1 MLRANLL
8 QPLCD
13 RDAIED
19 RLDTVYFL
27 LKNPSLSELLKADIA
42 RLKMLEP
49 RPVKFIQQPKPDPRS
64 LKSYI
69 YYILLMSHFI
79 SSLDHLRSRLESW
92 MAESQPV

>member
-42 RLKMLEP
+42 RFKMLEP
-49 RPVKFIQQPKPDPRS
+49 ISVKFIQQPKPDPRS

>member
-13 RDAIED
+13 KEAIED
-19 RLDTVYFL
+19 RLDTVFFL
-27 LKNPSLSELLKADIA
+27 LNNPSLNELLKVEIA
-42 RLKMLEP
+42 QFKMLEP
-49 RPVKFIQQPKPDPRS
+49 ISVKFIQQPKPDPRS

-79 SSLDHLRSRLESW
+79 SSLDHLRFRL
-92 MAESQPV
+92 